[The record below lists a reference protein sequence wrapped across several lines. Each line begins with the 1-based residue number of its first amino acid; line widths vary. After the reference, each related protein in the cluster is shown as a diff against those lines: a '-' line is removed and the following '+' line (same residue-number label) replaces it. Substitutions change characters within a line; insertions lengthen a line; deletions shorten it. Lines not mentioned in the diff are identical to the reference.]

1 MGVAGYIQFLLYLL
15 QRLQILGGFP
25 PSSKTIIRLQVILG
39 HLRFKNFLAE
49 KIQKIFELQM
59 TCKPMIV
66 FDTNKEI
73 PYFFIHIPQTATYSN
88 FSNFKRLGKF
98 HHGDGG
104 ETIPLKNTCKNKV
117 SPPPPGDGGET
128 YLY

>member
-1 MGVAGYIQFLLYLL
+1 
-15 QRLQILGGFP
+15 
-25 PSSKTIIRLQVILG
+25 
-39 HLRFKNFLAE
+39 
-49 KIQKIFELQM
+49 
-59 TCKPMIV
+59 MIV

-73 PYFFIHIPQTATYSN
+73 PYFFIHIPQTITYSN

-104 ETIPLKNTCKNKV
+104 ETTPLKNTCKNKV

-128 YLY
+128 LPALNFQVQILYIC

>member
-1 MGVAGYIQFLLYLL
+1 
-15 QRLQILGGFP
+15 
-25 PSSKTIIRLQVILG
+25 
-39 HLRFKNFLAE
+39 
-49 KIQKIFELQM
+49 
-59 TCKPMIV
+59 MIV

-73 PYFFIHIPQTATYSN
+73 PFFFIHIPQTITYSN

-128 YLY
+128 LPALKTKTYGRNAHIFFVDNICRKKN